1 MFILPVGHEKGT
13 VRRLPWIT
21 FGIMALCFVVHLL
34 FSGHE
39 REQVQRILEAR
50 RNLAQ
55 FFYSNPQV
63 ELSADAQQILFGH
76 LRDEQRRQ
84 YLEAVRGSVGTGPA
98 SRGMN
103 EPGRQE
109 ELGRELARRVAAVHA
124 AEKATTIRRWGL
136 IPSHPS
142 LTGLFGHMFLHGG
155 WIHLLG
161 NLFILYLAGPF
172 IEDVWGRG
180 VFAAFYILSGLTAA
194 ALFCLLHPGTNV
206 PLIGASGAIAGVMG
220 AFLVRYAR
228 IQIDFVYV
236 FLFMGTG
243 RFSAPALT
251 MLPFWFME
259 QLFMSFMAE
268 DSPGGGGVAYSAHVG
283 GFVCGVGV
291 ALALKHYRVEERWLR
306 PAIDK
311 QVDHTLLDESA
322 LDQALAL
329 RAAGDV
335 DAALTLM
342 SEEARRRPEDR
353 YLALAFWDVAGEEN
367 RAGEAAPALLALVR
381 RELCAGQEDEAVD
394 HWRKLLAAVPVPDA
408 DPALLVKIG
417 SLLARRGEA
426 RDAAAAFRLA
436 LLDRGNRLTPA
447 LALALGRAARELD
460 PDLARVAARWVM
472 SRPGATEAARAGAD
486 TILADLSTTPP
497 PR

>member
-1 MFILPVGHEKGT
+1 LFILPVGHEKGT

-21 FGIMALCFVVHLL
+21 FAIMALCFVIHLL
-34 FSGHE
+34 FSGSE

-50 RNLAQ
+50 RNLGQ
-55 FFYSNPQV
+55 CFYSNPQV
-63 ELSADAQQILFGH
+63 DLTADAQEILFGH
-76 LRDEQRRQ
+76 LPDQQRRA
-84 YLEAVRGSVGTGPA
+84 YLEAVRGSAGTGPA
-98 SRGMN
+98 GRGMN
-103 EPGRQE
+103 EPGRRA
-109 ELGRELARRVAAVHA
+109 ELSRVLARRVAAVHA
-124 AEKATTIRRWGL
+124 AEKATTVRRWGL

-142 LTGLFGHMFLHGG
+142 LTGIFGHMFLHGG

-180 VFAAFYILSGLTAA
+180 VFAAFYLLSGLGAA
-194 ALFCLLHPGTNV
+194 TLFCLLHPGVNV

-228 IQIDFVYV
+228 TQIDFVYV
-236 FLFMGTG
+236 FLLMGTG

-251 MLPFWFME
+251 MLPLWFVE

-283 GFVCGVGV
+283 GFAFGVGV
-291 ALALKHYRVEERWLR
+291 ALALKHYRAEERWLR

-311 QVDHTLLDESA
+311 QVNHILLEESA

-329 RAAGDV
+329 RADGDV

-342 SEEARRRPEDR
+342 SAEARRRPSDP
-353 YLALAFWDVAGEEN
+353 YLALAFWAVAGEEN
-367 RAGEAAPALLALVR
+367 RAAEAAPALLALVR
-381 RELCAGQEDEAVD
+381 RELSAGHEDEAVE
-394 HWRKLLAAVPVPDA
+394 HWRKLLAALPDPDA

-417 SLLARRGEA
+417 RLLVGRGET
-426 RDAAAAFRLA
+426 RDGAAAFRLA
-436 LLDRGNRLTPA
+436 LLDRGNRLTPS
-447 LALALGRAARELD
+447 LALALGRAAREFD
-460 PDLARVAARWVM
+460 PNLARVAARWVM
-472 SRPGATEAARAGAD
+472 SRPEATEAARAGAD
-486 TILADLSTTPP
+486 TILAGLPTTPP